1 MMNKL
6 VILFLM
12 ISLALFALAIYLVF
26 LIQGTHNDYSV
37 EVLSRHG
44 YTSSTI
50 QARRGDIVDR
60 NGTYVATSEPYYI
73 LVLDPKVILYQKGYN
88 YTDKTVEALVTYFGL
103 DEATLRQTLEDNA
116 DSSYVRYGGKTLL
129 TYEQVSAFEEF
140 QTVWNKG
147 SWKNDT
153 GEEMTK
159 EDKLMKIKGVVFE
172 TEYQRK
178 YPFSEVGSTVIGFT
192 TTDGA
197 EGLWGLES
205 YYNDELTGTNGRSV
219 GYLDEDYNLEK
230 NVYPATDGNTIVSTI
245 DMGAQTI
252 LQENIK
258 AYMNQVGADN
268 VGVILM
274 NPQNGEIL
282 GMATDKEY
290 NLNEPKDLS
299 AYYTEEELAAMS
311 DEEKSDAQNQ
321 IWRNWCISDS
331 YEPGSTAKALTIA
344 TGLEENEISMDDTY
358 YCDGYEMKGGWRI
371 NCHVREGH
379 GLLTLSEALAE
390 SCNDSLMQIV
400 DKIGAADFARYQR
413 VFNLGQKT
421 GIDLPGESS
430 CEGLLYEESQLN
442 VSELAT
448 NSFGQ
453 GYNVTMIQQAAAIAS
468 LINGGNYYQPH
479 VVKEIRNAGGAVV
492 ETKNP
497 ILVRQTISSETSA
510 EMRQMMVD
518 VVENG
523 TGNLAR
529 IAGYRIGGKTGA
541 GQKLP
546 RSSGNYVI
554 SFISFLGEDN
564 PELLLYVVI
573 DVPKVDDQSSSA
585 QAQYLAK
592 EIWSDLLPYYNEYP
606 SDEYL
611 KDGEEADVST
621 DNPFAED
628 SYENGII
635 VEDPAEIAAQEQE
648 DANQEQKNP
657 EEGQNAEENAGEV
670 AADGQEA
677 APEENAGE

>member
-1 MMNKL
+1 MNKL

-153 GEEMTK
+153 GEKMTK

-648 DANQEQKNP
+648 DANQEQQNP

>member
-12 ISLALFALAIYLVF
+12 ISLALFALALYLVF

-60 NGTYVATSEPYYI
+60 NGTAVATSEPYYI

-147 SWKNDT
+147 SWKSDT

-290 NLNEPKDLS
+290 NLNDPKDLS

-413 VFNLGQKT
+413 IFNLGQKT

-479 VVKEIRNAGGAVV
+479 VVKEIRNAGGAVIG
-492 ETKNP
+492 TKDP

-510 EMRQMMVD
+510 EMRQMMVG

-523 TGNLAR
+523 TGSLAR
-529 IAGYRIGGKTGA
+529 IAGYQIGGKTGA

-573 DVPKVDDQSSSA
+573 DVPKVDNQSSSA

-621 DNPFAED
+621 DNPFVED

-648 DANQEQKNP
+648 DANQEQQNP
-657 EEGQNAEENAGEV
+657 EEDQNAEENAGEA

>member
-648 DANQEQKNP
+648 DANQEQQNP

>member
-523 TGNLAR
+523 TGNMAR

-648 DANQEQKNP
+648 DANQEQQNP

>member
-1 MMNKL
+1 
-6 VILFLM
+6 M

-479 VVKEIRNAGGAVV
+479 VVKEIRNAGGAVI

-648 DANQEQKNP
+648 DANQEQQNP

>member
-1 MMNKL
+1 MNKL

-648 DANQEQKNP
+648 DANQEQQNP

>member
-153 GEEMTK
+153 GEKMTK

-648 DANQEQKNP
+648 DANQEQQNP

>member
-1 MMNKL
+1 MNKL

-648 DANQEQKNP
+648 DANQEQQNP

-670 AADGQEA
+670 AAD
-677 APEENAGE
+677 

>member
-1 MMNKL
+1 MNKL

-311 DEEKSDAQNQ
+311 DEEKSDAQKQ

-648 DANQEQKNP
+648 DANQEQQNP

>member
-153 GEEMTK
+153 GEKMTK

>member
-1 MMNKL
+1 MNKL

-153 GEEMTK
+153 GEKMTK

-453 GYNVTMIQQAAAIAS
+453 GYNVTIIQQAAAIAS

-648 DANQEQKNP
+648 DANQEQQNP

>member
-529 IAGYRIGGKTGA
+529 IAGFRIGGKTGA

-648 DANQEQKNP
+648 DANQEQQNP